1 MVSEKQ
7 KQLKLALM
15 RARIKHEEKVEARQ
29 LKKVE
34 KHSKQFNDAVDK
46 MHEAIDKFEGK
57 ESEEKATEEV
67 PAEKKPNKIKDAIE
81 AAKEEI
87 SYAFTTFGIGQAALY
102 EQGKAYIDAKKN
114 AKKESEEAVP
124 RVEEGR
130 GAQTLPPKKKSI
142 FTVVPDE
149 KPAKKA
155 EPKKQQNN
163 NKKPTNNKASNK
175 KK

>member
-1 MVSEKQ
+1 
-7 KQLKLALM
+7 M

-29 LKKVE
+29 MKKFE
-34 KHSKQFNDAVDK
+34 KYSKQFNDAVDK
-46 MHEAIDKFEGK
+46 VHEAMDNFEGK
-57 ESEEKATEEV
+57 ESSKEEKATEEA
-67 PAEKKPNKIKDAIE
+67 PAEEKPNKIKDAFE

-87 SYAFTTFGIGQAALY
+87 SYAITTFGIGQAYLY
-102 EQGKAYIDAKKN
+102 DKGKTYLDSKKKAKE
-114 AKKESEEAVP
+114 ESEEAVP

-130 GAQTLPPKKKSI
+130 GAQTLPPKKKSM

-163 NKKPTNNKASNK
+163 NKKASNNKTTSK